1 MSLGPR
7 DRLGLLSRGLTLGAA
22 PPAAAALKGSGLA
35 NRRLA
40 LAAEGL
46 EPRSPSLRFEVAC
59 HWLQQSTDAD
69 VSVRSYSST
78 PKRADAKARF
88 RTMSTMFSTGCKQ
101 GRAWN
106 QFIEGMRGCKARITV
121 AFGGQCR
128 KMPAAS

>member
-46 EPRSPSLRFEVAC
+46 EPRSPSTDEDFPSKTGMQNTVKASTIVWHSYAC
-59 HWLQQSTDAD
+59 LASPGPRPGPAGGW
-69 VSVRSYSST
+69 R
-78 PKRADAKARF
+78 RARNPTTID
-88 RTMSTMFSTGCKQ
+88 S
-101 GRAWN
+101 
-106 QFIEGMRGCKARITV
+106 
-121 AFGGQCR
+121 AFPIR
-128 KMPAAS
+128 RPRE